1 MVNDPI
7 ADLLIRIMN
16 AQKVGHSS
24 VKIPFS
30 RIKFDLVKILEQE
43 GFIDKSKVIGDKP
56 KESIIVSLKY
66 NQNIPAINNLKRI
79 SKPGQRIYAGAGEI
93 KLVKGGYG
101 ITIISTSYGLM
112 SNKEAK
118 KRKIGG
124 ELLCEVW

>member
-1 MVNDPI
+1 
-7 ADLLIRIMN
+7 MN
-16 AQKVGHSS
+16 AQKVGHVS

-30 RIKFDLVKILEQE
+30 RIKFELVKILEQE
-43 GFIDKSKVIGDKP
+43 GFIEKSKVIGDKP
-56 KESIIVSLKY
+56 KESIIVNLKY
-66 NQNIPAINNLKRI
+66 NQNVPAINSLKRV
-79 SKPGQRIYAGAGEI
+79 SKLGQRIYAGASEI

-112 SNKEAK
+112 SNKEAR